1 MGAEKR
7 RYRRLET
14 DLEARLKNLS
24 DPNGAALSV
33 RIVNLGPEGAF
44 VASADTIPVQSQV
57 ALDFKIDS
65 YPKEINVIAKILWH
79 KRGGPAPAAGAE
91 PQGEAERGMGMQ
103 FVHIPL
109 FEKNIII
116 DYILRRY
123 AEHQAKRGG
132 GGGGGD

>member
-1 MGAEKR
+1 MAGAEKR

-14 DLEARLKNLS
+14 DLEAKLKNLS
-24 DPNGAALSV
+24 EPDGEPTSV

-44 VASADTIPVQSQV
+44 VTAEKMITVQSQV

-79 KRGGPAPAAGAE
+79 KKQP
-91 PQGEAERGMGMQ
+91 EAERGMGMQ

-123 AEHQAKRGG
+123 AEYQAKRGG
-132 GGGGGD
+132 GGRED

>member
-7 RYRRLET
+7 RYRRLDT
-14 DLEARLKNLS
+14 DLEARVKSLS
-24 DPNGAALSV
+24 DPGSEPIDV

-44 VASADTIPVQSQV
+44 LLAEGDLVTVQSQI
-57 ALDFKIDS
+57 ALDFRIDS

-79 KRGGPAPAAGAE
+79 KKSDN
-91 PQGEAERGMGMQ
+91 QRGMGCQ

-123 AEHQAKRGG
+123 AEHQARMGS
-132 GGGGGD
+132 

>member
-14 DLEARLKNLS
+14 DLEARLKNLG
-24 DPNGAALSV
+24 DPNGAALNV

-44 VASADTIPVQSQV
+44 VSSVDTIPVQSQV

-79 KRGGPAPAAGAE
+79 KKGSGPPPTDGTTD
-91 PQGEAERGMGMQ
+91 PERGMGMQ

-132 GGGGGD
+132 GGGGD

>member
-14 DLEARLKNLS
+14 NLDARLKNLS
-24 DPNGAALSV
+24 DPNGGGFNV

-44 VASADTIPVQSQV
+44 VASVETIPVQSQV
-57 ALDFKIDS
+57 ALDFRIDS
-65 YPKEINVIAKILWH
+65 YPKEINVIAKVLWH
-79 KRGGPAPAAGAE
+79 KKTE
-91 PQGEAERGMGMQ
+91 EEKGMGMQ

-123 AEHQAKRGG
+123 AEYQAKRGG

>member
-24 DPNGAALSV
+24 DPDGAALPV
-33 RIVNLGPEGAF
+33 TIVNLGPEGAF
-44 VASADTIPVQSQV
+44 VATAETIPVQSQV
-57 ALDFKIDS
+57 ALDFRIDS

-79 KRGGPAPAAGAE
+79 KKGSPPEGVE
-91 PQGEAERGMGMQ
+91 DERGMGMQ

>member
-1 MGAEKR
+1 MGKEKR
-7 RYRRLET
+7 RYRRLDT
-14 DLEARLKNLS
+14 DLEAQVKNLS
-24 DPNGAALSV
+24 DPESDEITV

-44 VASADTIPVQSQV
+44 ITSGDATMPPVKSQI

-65 YPKEINVIAKILWH
+65 YPKEINVIAKVLWH
-79 KRGGPAPAAGAE
+79 KKKE
-91 PQGEAERGMGMQ
+91 GEEGFGCQ

-123 AEHQAKRGG
+123 AEYQARYS
-132 GGGGGD
+132 

>member
-14 DLEARLKNLS
+14 NLEARLKNLS
-24 DPNGAALSV
+24 DANGAAFQV

-44 VASADTIPVQSQV
+44 VSTGEVVPVQSQV
-57 ALDFKIDS
+57 ALDFRIDS
-65 YPKEINVIAKILWH
+65 YPKEINVIAKVLWH
-79 KRGGPAPAAGAE
+79 KKAE
-91 PQGEAERGMGMQ
+91 EERGMGMQ

-123 AEHQAKRGG
+123 AEYQAKRGG

>member
-1 MGAEKR
+1 VGAEKR
-7 RYRRLET
+7 RYRRLDT
-14 DLEARLKNLS
+14 DLPARVKSLSEPTGEAL
-24 DPNGAALSV
+24 DV
-33 RIVNLGPEGAF
+33 RIINLGPEGAF
-44 VASADTIPVQSQV
+44 LRTDGELLAVQSQV

-79 KRGGPAPAAGAE
+79 KKAPE
-91 PQGEAERGMGMQ
+91 ERGMGCQ

-123 AEHQAKRGG
+123 AEYQARFT
-132 GGGGGD
+132 

>member
-14 DLEARLKNLS
+14 DLEATLKNLS
-24 DPNGAALSV
+24 DPDGALSAV

-44 VASADTIPVQSQV
+44 IACTSMIPVQSQV

-79 KRGGPAPAAGAE
+79 KKTE
-91 PQGEAERGMGMQ
+91 TEHGMGMQ

-123 AEHQAKRGG
+123 AEYQAKRGG

>member
-14 DLEARLKNLS
+14 NLEARLKNLS
-24 DPNGAALSV
+24 DPDGAAFQV

-44 VASADTIPVQSQV
+44 VATADTIPVQSQV
-57 ALDFKIDS
+57 ALDFRIDS
-65 YPKEINVIAKILWH
+65 YPKEINVIAKVLWH
-79 KRGGPAPAAGAE
+79 KKAE
-91 PQGEAERGMGMQ
+91 DERGMGMQ

-123 AEHQAKRGG
+123 AEYQAKRGG

>member
-7 RYRRLET
+7 RFRRLDT
-14 DLEARLKNLS
+14 DLEARVKSLAEPGS
-24 DPNGAALSV
+24 EPMDV

-44 VASADTIPVQSQV
+44 LKAEDLLPTQTQI
-57 ALDFKIDS
+57 ALDFRIDS
-65 YPKEINVIAKILWH
+65 YPKEINVIAKILWV
-79 KRGGPAPAAGAE
+79 KKSDN
-91 PQGEAERGMGMQ
+91 QRGMGCQ

-123 AEHQAKRGG
+123 AEHQARMGS
-132 GGGGGD
+132 

>member
-24 DPNGAALSV
+24 DPDGAAIAV
-33 RIVNLGPEGAF
+33 RIVTLGPEGAF
-44 VASADTIPVQSQV
+44 VSTDETFVPVQSQV
-57 ALDFKIDS
+57 ALDFRIDS

-79 KRGGPAPAAGAE
+79 KKAE
-91 PQGEAERGMGMQ
+91 DERGMGMQ

-109 FEKNIII
+109 FE
-116 DYILRRY
+116 
-123 AEHQAKRGG
+123 
-132 GGGGGD
+132 

>member
-1 MGAEKR
+1 VGAEKR
-7 RYRRLET
+7 RYRRLDT
-14 DLEARLKNLS
+14 DLEAKVKSLADPAS
-24 DPNGAALSV
+24 DPVDV

-44 VASADTIPVQSQV
+44 LDSQELLPVQTQV
-57 ALDFKIDS
+57 ALDFRIDS

-79 KRGGPAPAAGAE
+79 KTTE
-91 PQGEAERGMGMQ
+91 VEHGMGCQ

-123 AEHQAKRGG
+123 AEYQARYG
-132 GGGGGD
+132 

>member
-14 DLEARLKNLS
+14 NLEARLKNLS
-24 DPNGAALSV
+24 DPDGANFAV

-44 VASADTIPVQSQV
+44 VATTETVAVQSQV
-57 ALDFKIDS
+57 ALDFRIDS
-65 YPKEINVIAKILWH
+65 YPKEINVIAKVLWH
-79 KRGGPAPAAGAE
+79 KKSAE
-91 PQGEAERGMGMQ
+91 ERGMGMQ

-123 AEHQAKRGG
+123 AEYQAKRGG

>member
-1 MGAEKR
+1 MGSEKR
-7 RYRRLET
+7 RYRRLDT
-14 DLEARLKNLS
+14 DLEARVKNLTDPSS
-24 DPNGAALSV
+24 DPIDV

-44 VASADTIPVQSQV
+44 LRCEDLFKVQSQI

-65 YPKEINVIAKILWH
+65 YPKEINVIAKILWI
-79 KRGGPAPAAGAE
+79 KKAE
-91 PQGEAERGMGMQ
+91 SERGMGCQ

-123 AEHQAKRGG
+123 AEYQARFG
-132 GGGGGD
+132 

>member
-7 RYRRLET
+7 RYRRLDT
-14 DLEARLKNLS
+14 DLEARVKSLS
-24 DPNGAALSV
+24 DPGSEPIEV

-44 VASADTIPVQSQV
+44 LIADEGELVSVQSQI
-57 ALDFKIDS
+57 ALDFRIDS

-79 KRGGPAPAAGAE
+79 KKTE
-91 PQGEAERGMGMQ
+91 TSRGMGCQ

-123 AEHQAKRGG
+123 AEHQARMGS
-132 GGGGGD
+132 

>member
-7 RYRRLET
+7 RYRRLDT
-14 DLEARLKNLS
+14 NLEARVKNLS
-24 DPNGAALSV
+24 DPNSESMPV
-33 RIVNLGPEGAF
+33 TIVNLGPEGAF
-44 VASADTIPVQSQV
+44 LTATADPLFPVQSQI
-57 ALDFKIDS
+57 ALDFRIDS

-79 KRGGPAPAAGAE
+79 KRTE
-91 PQGEAERGMGMQ
+91 NERGMGCQ

-123 AEHQAKRGG
+123 AEYQAKRGG

>member
-1 MGAEKR
+1 MPGGAEKR

-14 DLEARLKNLS
+14 DLVARIKNLS
-24 DPNGAALSV
+24 EPEGTPTEV

-44 VASADTIPVQSQV
+44 VTCEGEFVQVQSQV

-65 YPKEINVIAKILWH
+65 YPKEINVIAKILWQ
-79 KRGGPAPAAGAE
+79 KKSP
-91 PQGEAERGMGMQ
+91 EAERGMGMQ

-123 AEHQAKRGG
+123 AEHQAKAGRGG
-132 GGGGGD
+132 AGGGD

>member
-7 RYRRLET
+7 RYRRLDT
-14 DLEARLKNLS
+14 DLEARVKSLSEPGS
-24 DPNGAALSV
+24 DPVDV

-44 VASADTIPVQSQV
+44 LRCDGDLLPVQSQI

-65 YPKEINVIAKILWH
+65 YPKEINVIAKVLWH
-79 KRGGPAPAAGAE
+79 KKA
-91 PQGEAERGMGMQ
+91 EAERGMGCQ

-123 AEHQAKRGG
+123 AEYQARFG
-132 GGGGGD
+132 